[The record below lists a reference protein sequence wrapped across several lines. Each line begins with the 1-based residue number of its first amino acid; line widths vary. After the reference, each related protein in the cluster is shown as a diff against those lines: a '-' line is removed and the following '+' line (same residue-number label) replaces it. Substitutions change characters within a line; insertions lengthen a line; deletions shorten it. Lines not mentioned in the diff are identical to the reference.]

1 MTRAVLFVAAG
12 GAMTVIG
19 LVALVA
25 VHDLLR
31 RVLAINVMGTGVF
44 VVLAAVAW
52 RSDPSAPDPVPHALV
67 LTGIVVT
74 VSITAVALALVQRVE
89 DGGGPSET
97 SEPGPGP

>member
-1 MTRAVLFVAAG
+1 MTRAVVFAAAG

-25 VHDLLR
+25 VRDLLR
-31 RVLAINVMGTGVF
+31 RVIATNVLGTGVF

-52 RSDPSAPDPVPHALV
+52 RTDPDAPDPVPHALV

-89 DGGGPSET
+89 AVGRDGGA
-97 SEPGPGP
+97 EPGPPR